1 MAKLVFL
8 ITPLIDEAQRVGDAW
23 DDVGVSGV
31 TYIQSH
37 GFFTLKETRHKMSV
51 LPGMMSL
58 MEIMRNNQQN
68 NVTMFT
74 VVQDDALVDKV
85 IEATESVIGDI
96 GRPDNGIMFVIDVD
110 RVLGLRL
117 PDS

>member
-1 MAKLVFL
+1 
-8 ITPLIDEAQRVGDAW
+8 
-23 DDVGVSGV
+23 
-31 TYIQSH
+31 
-37 GFFTLKETRHKMSV
+37 
-51 LPGMMSL
+51 
-58 MEIMRNNQQN
+58 
-68 NVTMFT
+68 MFT